1 MTRLDRFLRLAL
13 ATLMG
18 LAIVNLLIGVF
29 LRYVMTEI
37 TDFFDWDMIR
47 YTWVEEIGELALAYM
62 TLVGAAV
69 GIRERAHFTL
79 HLGVQRLP
87 PGVQR
92 AIGLFNA
99 ALIIG
104 FGVLAAWHGWGLSL
118 LNTQL
123 TSPALE
129 INLAWL
135 YGSAVIG
142 GVLIAVYGVRELI
155 ARSRA
160 QTGGEVA

>member
-1 MTRLDRFLRLAL
+1 MNRFDDLLRLAL

-29 LRYVMTEI
+29 LRYIMTEI
-37 TDFFDWDMIR
+37 TDYFDWDMIR

-62 TLVGAAV
+62 TLLGAAI

-79 HLGVQRLP
+79 HVGVQRLP
-87 PGVQR
+87 PAVQR
-92 AIGLFNA
+92 VIGMVCA
-99 ALIIG
+99 ALIVA

-142 GVLIAVYGVRELI
+142 GVLIAVYGARELLAL
-155 ARSRA
+155 ARRETA
-160 QTGGEVA
+160 